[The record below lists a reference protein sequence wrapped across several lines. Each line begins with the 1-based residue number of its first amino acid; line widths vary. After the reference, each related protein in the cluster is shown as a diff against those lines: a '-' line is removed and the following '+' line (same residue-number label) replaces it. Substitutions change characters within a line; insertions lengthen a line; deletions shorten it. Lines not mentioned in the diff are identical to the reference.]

1 MANRVFEVY
10 MKEGC
15 PYSQAAK
22 DKLEE
27 LHLKADVWTVPSN
40 QLDMLK
46 RKHKMDTYPH
56 VFVKSGNQ
64 NTDWRLRRPPQLLEI
79 QPVRV
84 RDLGQV
90 QRMT

>member
-46 RKHKMDTYPH
+46 RKHKMDTFPH
-56 VFVKSGNQ
+56 VFVKSGN
-64 NTDWRLRRPPQLLEI
+64 TKTLIGGYDDLLNYLKYN
-79 QPVRV
+79 P
-84 RDLGQV
+84 
-90 QRMT
+90 